1 MDMTIREAVR
11 KLWENRFR
19 IYSFTLA
26 CTGLW
31 EAYKLYQLSMTM
43 VQMQMVLD
51 ILKQM
56 MAGQLH

>member
-1 MDMTIREAVR
+1 MDMTLREVAC

-19 IYSFTLA
+19 VYSFTLA

-43 VQMQMVLD
+43 LQMQMALD
-51 ILKQM
+51 IVKQM
-56 MAGQLH
+56 LGAQLH